1 MIIHE
6 VKPVSV
12 DFASYQADP
21 AYGASD
27 LKLLLSQCPKALW
40 HSKHN
45 ELAPPKLPTPAM
57 KLGSMIHKKVLEPD
71 DFDKEYVVLEEKRTK
86 EGKKLALEYE
96 QKGLTTY
103 TPADA
108 KVIDNMTLAIC
119 QHPEA
124 HALLD
129 KGQSEQ
135 SFWWAHSSTGLDCKC
150 RCDKIHND
158 TIVDLK
164 TCGEGGASPKAF
176 TSSILKFMYHVQAA
190 HYLQGTGADRFIF
203 VAIEKV
209 FPYNIGIYEL
219 DNDFIDLGYELQ
231 EQALLKIS
239 EATKTGL
246 WRGYTDECT
255 SGIQTLCP
263 PYWLLNND

>member
-12 DFASYQADP
+12 DFASYQADG
-21 AYGASD
+21 AYSASD
-27 LKLLLSQCPKALW
+27 LKLLLSQCPLALW

-164 TCGEGGASPKAF
+164 TCSEGGASPKAF
-176 TSSILKFMYHVQAA
+176 TSSIL
-190 HYLQGTGADRFIF
+190 
-203 VAIEKV
+203 
-209 FPYNIGIYEL
+209 
-219 DNDFIDLGYELQ
+219 
-231 EQALLKIS
+231 
-239 EATKTGL
+239 
-246 WRGYTDECT
+246 
-255 SGIQTLCP
+255 
-263 PYWLLNND
+263 